1 MELDGHARNR
11 FRIVVKARGSEWEPG
26 ILDCGHGFRSS
37 VLLHGMSG
45 EQVAVYAVQPFPI
58 ALVVEVCFHSARD
71 NLHLTD
77 LVGIGFLIPGRQL
90 ALNVGEPRG
99 EQVTVTPDAARVVR
113 EGDRAVEFAFSCPV
127 DLGNVAE
134 HLSVGIVGAQPG
146 LFREVFDSAWG
157 QMAVCAVNHNAVPVG
172 IVRGLNPE
180 SRRVRVRMASLIA
193 EGIRRGVV
201 HALMP
206 GESGHETNQQAASQ
220 QPARPS
226 SGPWFLSHLAIV
238 PCVASTPHVATT
250 QNLAEL

>member
-1 MELDGHARNR
+1 VGTGNPRLRPWLQEQCSSPWNVRRTG
-11 FRIVVKARGSEWEPG
+11 GS
-26 ILDCGHGFRSS
+26 LRSAT
-37 VLLHGMSG
+37 V
-45 EQVAVYAVQPFPI
+45 PI

-180 SRRVRVRMASLIA
+180 SRRVRVRMAKPDC
-193 EGIRRGVV
+193 RRY
-201 HALMP
+201 P
-206 GESGHETNQQAASQ
+206 SRCSSRSD
-220 QPARPS
+220 AR
-226 SGPWFLSHLAIV
+226 
-238 PCVASTPHVATT
+238 
-250 QNLAEL
+250 